1 MPDRAGKELG
11 RVRGHAGAP
20 LRLAWAV
27 GALVLLAAC
36 APVPESE
43 YESDYESV
51 DESTLSSASASAP
64 APVPAPATDAPQV
77 ASAAA
82 SRSETEARAAPEPS
96 TVPAAHPGREA
107 REPARASRHMISAA
121 NPLAAEAGRD
131 ILRAGGS
138 AVDAAIAAQM
148 VLNLVEPQSSGIGGG
163 GFMLHYAATSGEIAA
178 YDGRET
184 APAAA
189 HPYMF
194 LDGSGKPRGFFDAAV
209 GGLSVGVPGLL
220 RMIEMAHREHGRLPW
235 ERMFESAI
243 SLAEKGFEVT
253 PRLHGLLAGDKY
265 LKTFAAPADYFYEP
279 DGSAKPVGA
288 RLVNRPLAR
297 TLRIIADFGADAFYS
312 GPLAD
317 SIADAVR
324 GAAGNPGVMTAADL
338 AAYQAKKRD
347 AVCLP
352 YREWLVCG
360 MPPPSS
366 GGITTLQIL
375 GLLQGFDLGSLGA
388 GSPAAVHLIAE
399 ASRLAFADRDIYI
412 ADPDFVPVPTAGM
425 LDPGYLAARAGGISK
440 YRGMKGAQPG
450 MPGVGARLRLAPGT
464 AAHGVSTTHLS
475 VLDADGN
482 AVAMT
487 SSIENAFGARLM
499 VNGFLLN
506 NQLTDFS
513 FLPNSDAA
521 PVANRVESG
530 KRPRSSMAP
539 ILVFDASGR
548 VIMAIGSPGGSRI
561 IGYVVKA
568 LIGVLD
574 WKLDIQAAIDLP
586 NFVNRNG
593 ATELE
598 KGTPIMD
605 IAPDLEA
612 LGHAVEARDMASG
625 LHGIAVSQGM
635 ITGGAD
641 RRREGAALGD

>member
-1 MPDRAGKELG
+1 MVKPEPDRVGRKLSRAAG
-11 RVRGHAGAP
+11 RAGVA
-20 LRLAWAV
+20 LRFAAAV
-27 GALVLLAAC
+27 GAVVLVAAC
-36 APVPESE
+36 GPVPK
-43 YESDYESV
+43 
-51 DESTLSSASASAP
+51 STPASAP
-64 APVPAPATDAPQV
+64 APAPVSAPAPAVEAPK
-77 ASAAA
+77 AA
-82 SRSETEARAAPEPS
+82 SVTAPRPQSEARAAPP
-96 TVPAAHPGREA
+96 PAAGREA
-107 REPARASRHMISAA
+107 PSGRETREPARAARHMISAA

-163 GFMLHYAATSGEIAA
+163 GFMMHYAAASGEIAA

-184 APAAA
+184 APRAA

-194 LDGSGKPRGFFDAAV
+194 LDGSGKPRAFFDAAV

-220 RMIEMAHREHGRLPW
+220 RMLELAHREHGRLPW
-235 ERMFESAI
+235 ERLFEPAI
-243 SLAEKGFEVT
+243 ALAEAGFEVS
-253 PRLHGLLAGDKY
+253 PRLHKLLAGDKY
-265 LKTFAAPADYFYEP
+265 LKRFAAPALYFYEP

-297 TLRIIADFGADAFYS
+297 TFRMIAKYGADAFYS
-312 GPLAD
+312 GPFAEAIVD
-317 SIADAVR
+317 TVR

-338 AAYQAKKRD
+338 AAYEAKKRD
-347 AVCLP
+347 PVCLP

-375 GLLQGFDLGSLGA
+375 GLLQGFDLGAMGA
-388 GSPAAVHLIAE
+388 GSPRAVHLIAE
-399 ASRLAFADRDIYI
+399 ASRLAFADRDTYI

-425 LDPGYLAARAGGISK
+425 LDPGYLELRASGISEF
-440 YRGMKGAQPG
+440 RGMEGAQPG

-464 AAHGVSTTHLS
+464 AGHGVSTTHLS

-482 AVAMT
+482 AVALT
-487 SSIENAFGARLM
+487 SSIENAFGSRLM

-513 FLPNSDAA
+513 FLPNRDAA
-521 PVANRVESG
+521 PIANRAEPG

-539 ILVFDASGR
+539 SLVFDASGR
-548 VIMAIGSPGGSRI
+548 VVMVIGSPGGSSI

-568 LIGVLD
+568 LVGVLD

-598 KGTPIMD
+598 KGTPIVA
-605 IAPDLEA
+605 IAADLEA
-612 LGHAVEARDMASG
+612 LGHAVEARDMNSG
-625 LHGIAVSQGM
+625 LHGIAVSQGA

-641 RRREGAALGD
+641 RRREGVALGD